1 MSWEKQIQKDRED
14 RMNSVKYVLNLNNER
29 DNLLQKGVMSQFQGL
44 SSLPLSKKG
53 SEIKEKLQS
62 EKMKI
67 GMLILSNSEKLS
79 GLKKEI
85 GVFPQDSEE
94 DGKLRY
100 GYSQIYSN
108 TSEPLSELSLKMQE
122 FNRCIYK
129 QEGYITQ
136 SKQINTLMENIQEN
150 KMYDLP
156 VRVLSDLGF

>member
-1 MSWEKQIQKDRED
+1 MSWEKQIQKDKED

-29 DNLLQKGVMSQFQGL
+29 DNLLQKGIMSQFEGL

-67 GMLILSNSEKLS
+67 GMLILSNSEKLNA
-79 GLKKEI
+79 LKKEI
-85 GVFPQDSEE
+85 GVSPQDSKEG
-94 DGKLRY
+94 GKLRY

-122 FNRCIYK
+122 FNRYSYK
-129 QEGYITQ
+129 QEDYMAQ